1 MPLFIFINNINA
13 NNSNQAVKEL
23 DMCETNN
30 KEFKNAI
37 KYTTATLAE
46 LSDSVPKE

>member
-1 MPLFIFINNINA
+1 MPPFISINNVNM

-23 DMCETNN
+23 NIHKTNN

-37 KYTTATLAE
+37 KYTTAALTVL
-46 LSDSVPKE
+46 KE